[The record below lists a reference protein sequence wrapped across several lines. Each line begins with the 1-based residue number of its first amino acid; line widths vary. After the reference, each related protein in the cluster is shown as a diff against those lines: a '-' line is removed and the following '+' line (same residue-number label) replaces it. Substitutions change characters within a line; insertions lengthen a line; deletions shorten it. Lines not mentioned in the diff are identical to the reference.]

1 MRNRNMYNLTG
12 LPGWVRFGYSP
23 GWVGRGGRA
32 PCQGPGQVPGPQA
45 MPWGASAA
53 GPGYRRQL
61 LQRQAEFLEQ
71 QLQYLRQQVEELGS
85 EE

>member
-32 PCQGPGQVPGPQA
+32 PFQAPGRVPAPQA
-45 MPWGASAA
+45 MPWGAAA
-53 GPGYRRQL
+53 MGREYRCQL
-61 LQRQAEFLEQ
+61 LQRQAELLEQ